1 MKFLKRIFIADER
14 LRHANADLETK
25 VRELQTELD
34 KRDCRIAVL
43 EDQNELLANVNAFN
57 HRHIEDVL
65 GSSLSSQNQNG
76 FTSEQ
81 TENGTPARY

>member
-14 LRHANADLETK
+14 LRRANAVLETK
-25 VRELQTELD
+25 VRELETEVA
-34 KRDCRIAVL
+34 KKDCRIAVL

-65 GSSLSSQNQNG
+65 GSDLSSQNSNG
-76 FTSEQ
+76 FISEQ
-81 TENGTPARY
+81 AENGTAARY